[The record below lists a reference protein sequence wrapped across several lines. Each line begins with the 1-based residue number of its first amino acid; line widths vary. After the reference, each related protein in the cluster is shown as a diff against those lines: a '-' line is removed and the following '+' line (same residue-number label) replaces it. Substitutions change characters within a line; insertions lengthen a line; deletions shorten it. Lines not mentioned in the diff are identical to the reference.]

1 MKMTILSP
9 DLTLTE
15 ILNQK
20 CQKVAFMREKKAFY
34 TNPVLK
40 KQGLYQLLNSG
51 FLKLITGQ

>member
-40 KQGLYQLLNSG
+40 KQGLYNCWIQVFSS
-51 FLKLITGQ
+51 